1 MAEIDAAVV
10 TAAVG
15 YILRAPE
22 GTAAPTPT
30 QIDNFDP
37 AVGLTNWDSVG
48 HTSADD
54 LPELGNEGGD
64 TEVKGS
70 WQNSALRT
78 VQTSAL
84 VDFVTF
90 KMLQFDSGSLA
101 LYYGQAN
108 GSGTPV
114 PRKFRVSK
122 SGGVTRSALL
132 IIIVDGDTKIGLY
145 APKTDIRRDDSISLA
160 TDEFGTLPVRATFL
174 EYTDTTTTP
183 AEKVLFDWLNV
194 EEPDDE

>member
-1 MAEIDAAVV
+1 MAEINEAVV

-30 QIDNFDP
+30 QIDTFNP
-37 AVGLTNWDSVG
+37 ATGLAGWETIG

-54 LPELGNEGGD
+54 LPEFGSDGGD
-64 TEVKGS
+64 TETKGS
-70 WQNSALRT
+70 WQNSALKV

-84 VDFVTF
+84 SEFVTF
-90 KMLQFDSGSLA
+90 KMLQFDVDTLA

-108 GSGTPV
+108 GSETVGV
-114 PRKFRVSK
+114 FRVSQ
-122 SGGVTRSALL
+122 SGGSTRSALL
-132 IIIVDGDTKIGLY
+132 IIIVDGDTKIGFW
-145 APKTDIRRDDSISLA
+145 APSCDIRRDDSISLA

-174 EYTDTTTTP
+174 QWTDTTVTP
-183 AEKVLFDWLNV
+183 NEKVYFDWLNIF
-194 EEPDDE
+194 EEPVGP